1 MLSMVLSTVEF
12 IFVLEYFPGVK
23 NVIADFG
30 SRFIDPSEW
39 DEPIEDDPLEI
50 NELYNFEALI
60 KFPTFNIADF
70 STLENEKIQRLAPN
84 SHKVEN
90 EQLSIMVRGIWYILV
105 PEICQRAVFWYYH
118 FPRHLGVS
126 KVVGLI
132 KAAGYWWFEMTDTL
146 LDFL

>member
-1 MLSMVLSTVEF
+1 M
-12 IFVLEYFPGVK
+12 K

-39 DEPIEDDPLEI
+39 DKPSEDDPLEI

-60 KFPTFNIADF
+60 EFPTFNIADF
-70 STLENEKIQRLAPN
+70 STLEDEKIQRLAPN

-105 PEICQRAVFWYYH
+105 PDI
-118 FPRHLGVS
+118 
-126 KVVGLI
+126 
-132 KAAGYWWFEMTDTL
+132 
-146 LDFL
+146 